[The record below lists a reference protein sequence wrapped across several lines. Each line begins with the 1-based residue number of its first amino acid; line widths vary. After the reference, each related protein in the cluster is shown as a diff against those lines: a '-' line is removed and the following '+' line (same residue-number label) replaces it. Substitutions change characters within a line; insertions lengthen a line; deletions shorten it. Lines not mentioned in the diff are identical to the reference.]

1 MRSSPEHDVGC
12 RARSGSRKPVDLIAR
27 GRVRTRIWLAP
38 MTGALGTGYANQSFV
53 GRLRT
58 VPAIPC
64 VPSPRGGLVQLRI
77 VDPPLVSGEF
87 PEAGVEVGSGA
98 HRCAPSIVWRR
109 ARASAAG
116 SPARVMLVNSVMEEE
131 RLRRQA
137 QDRIR
142 QGKLP
147 AHAPLRTWAG
157 PGTEYPCALCDL
169 PITQNEIEF
178 ALEFEVSPNTIS
190 LRFHSLCH
198 AAWELERRRLPERPG

>member
-1 MRSSPEHDVGC
+1 MRHS
-12 RARSGSRKPVDLIAR
+12 
-27 GRVRTRIWLAP
+27 
-38 MTGALGTGYANQSFV
+38 
-53 GRLRT
+53 T
-58 VPAIPC
+58 V
-64 VPSPRGGLVQLRI
+64 VPSPT
-77 VDPPLVSGEF
+77 
-87 PEAGVEVGSGA
+87 
-98 HRCAPSIVWRR
+98 
-109 ARASAAG
+109 
-116 SPARVMLVNSVMEEE
+116 PARVMLVNSVMEEE

-147 AHAPLRTWAG
+147 AHAPLRTWAA

-178 ALEFEVSPNTIS
+178 ALEFEVGPNAIS